1 MYMGQK
7 KLNYSFLPGTQK
19 VAKEDYN
26 KLKCDLMTIL
36 GCKSTQYYYRKR
48 KCISNIA
55 AHLKEAIERV
65 FAKYGIDSSEIWE
78 IKEADET

>member
-1 MYMGQK
+1 MGQK

-26 KLKCDLMTIL
+26 KLKVDLMIIL

-48 KCISNIA
+48 KRIPNIA
-55 AHLKEAIERV
+55 AHLKDAIEKT
-65 FAKYGIDSSEIWE
+65 FAKYGIDSSEIWK
-78 IKEADET
+78 ITEADET